1 MILNDD
7 LLPVNIE
14 LLVTMKGMDDSL
26 LVGVTKDNIHHTLT
40 IILRSGDLSIGYFDL
55 LLEYFDAVISPLDE
69 WKLAYI
75 AKTTIDDGH
84 HDADLLHHEITKV
97 KSVIFQH
104 TLIFNSGIT
113 IIITSTMIKWHKI
126 NRPSRQFPRSDER
139 FLHGPK
145 IDS

>member
-7 LLPVNIE
+7 LLPVNME

-26 LVGVTKDNIHHTLT
+26 LVGVTKNNIHHTLT

-55 LLEYFDAVISPLDE
+55 VLEYFDAVISPLDE

-84 HDADLLHHEITKV
+84 HVRDICKSNCFVRCALHPQVWITVFPQTRANPQPDLLE
-97 KSVIFQH
+97 
-104 TLIFNSGIT
+104 
-113 IIITSTMIKWHKI
+113 
-126 NRPSRQFPRSDER
+126 
-139 FLHGPK
+139 
-145 IDS
+145 